1 LCIFYRSASSQ
12 TSHSEQASP
21 SSPDSQKTPLI
32 IVNLK
37 IAPDAKTLGHQRENK
52 KESSGNSNRKLPP
65 FCVHHQ
71 KQYQT
76 AINKNGNSVN
86 FNAIQDANLKVINN
100 FIIQGTLI
108 GNQRRQRAEGI
119 SPDIVIDENECDQCD
134 TTMCDN
140 VFNNINTDLLL
151 SLDYYEMDSFGRL
164 PCDSTHPPTPIPLT
178 SSNRANSASVL
189 SQART
194 PTPTRSTLLG
204 VPAGFRPLSMRA
216 ASPNTRTI
224 IRVDLVNRDK
234 KITNIDKEI
243 DYNLNRLREK
253 RGVRNRS
260 SEKLP

>member
-1 LCIFYRSASSQ
+1 M
-12 TSHSEQASP
+12 
-21 SSPDSQKTPLI
+21 
-32 IVNLK
+32 
-37 IAPDAKTLGHQRENK
+37 
-52 KESSGNSNRKLPP
+52 PP

-108 GNQRRQRAEGI
+108 GNQRRQRGEGI
-119 SPDIVIDENECDQCD
+119 SPDIVINCDENECEQCD

-178 SSNRANSASVL
+178 SSHRANSASVI

-234 KITNIDKEI
+234 KITDIDKEI

-253 RGVRNRS
+253 RGGRNRS
-260 SEKLP
+260 SEKFA